1 MGGKNKI
8 EREPLILYDENINIM
23 NSPYCNLKAIFCY
36 LTLNTTSPVFTI
48 LVFQHG

>member
-23 NSPYCNLKAIFCY
+23 NSPYFNMKTIFCY
-36 LTLNTTSPVFTI
+36 LTLNKTI
-48 LVFQHG
+48 SIK